1 MCQRYGS
8 AKDRRLCRTSSDLY
22 AAQHARAEVRSGH
35 TAEKENTMTRTVRVH
50 QTGEPDV
57 LRLEDL
63 PVGNPGPGEIRV
75 RVQTIGLNRSEA
87 MYRAGRYL
95 GTPKLPSLMG
105 YEAYGT
111 VEAVGPGVEG
121 HAPGDAVCVIPS
133 YRLGEYGVYADS
145 AIVPAR
151 SVVAAPPGLTPVQAS
166 AVWMAYLTAF
176 AIIEVAK
183 VGIGDYVLIPAASS
197 SVGLAAIQLANWA
210 GAVPIALT
218 RHSSKAA
225 ALREQGA
232 QHVIA
237 TAEGDMVAEV
247 MRITGGKGARTAFDP
262 VGGPYVEKLCN
273 ALAEEGILFIYGGL
287 SEQAT
292 PYPHWPVALKGL
304 SIRGWVF
311 SAISNRP
318 ERYARV
324 KATIL
329 AGLASGHLRPVISKI
344 FTLER
349 IAEAH
354 AYLESNQQVGK
365 VVVTV

>member
-1 MCQRYGS
+1 
-8 AKDRRLCRTSSDLY
+8 
-22 AAQHARAEVRSGH
+22 
-35 TAEKENTMTRTVRVH
+35 MTRTVRIL
-50 QTGEPDV
+50 QTGGPEV

-63 PVGNPGPGEIRV
+63 PVADPGPGEIRI

-87 MYRAGRYL
+87 IYRAGKYL
-95 GTPKLPSLMG
+95 VQPKLPSLMG
-105 YEAYGT
+105 YEAFGT
-111 VEAVGPGVEG
+111 VEALGPGVQG
-121 HAPGDAVCVIPS
+121 HAPGDRVCVIPT
-133 YRLGEYGVYADS
+133 YRLGEYGVYAES

-151 SVVAAPPGLTPVQAS
+151 SVVAAPPGLTPVQACS
-166 AVWMAYLTAF
+166 IWMAYLTAY
-176 AIIEVAK
+176 AIIEVARI
-183 VGIGDYVLIPAASS
+183 GIGDYVLIPAASS

-218 RHSSKAA
+218 RHSTKAA

-232 QHVIA
+232 AHVVA
-237 TAEGDMVAEV
+237 TEETDVVAEV

-262 VGGPYVEKLCN
+262 VGGPFVEKLCN
-273 ALAEEGILFIYGGL
+273 ALAEEGILFIYGSL
-287 SEQAT
+287 SGQPT

-311 SAISNRP
+311 SAISNKP

-324 KATIL
+324 REVIL
-329 AGLASGHLRPVISKI
+329 AGLASGHLKPVIAKT
-344 FTLER
+344 FTLDR
-349 IAEAH
+349 IVDAH